1 MYHLNMK
8 KSKIKLLI
16 EESPN
21 KDIFLLEYENCKK
34 LLKAN
39 GLPEGIDHLFINFI
53 EYDVIDNIPSRV
65 LKIKQLGYSHCK
77 EKSILKYGEEEGIK
91 RWESYRERQ
100 AYTNSLDYF
109 KEKGKS
115 EKDFKKYN
123 KSRGITFENLILKY
137 GEEEGIKRWES
148 YRERQAY
155 TNSLDYFKEKLGIE
169 EGLIFFKNLNKR
181 KALTIDNFILKYGEE
196 EGIKRFSN
204 LGTKNKFASK
214 ESNDILSKIDLEIGT
229 IETSYFASKNKEFGS
244 WDKKNKKY
252 YFYDFICTKNKICIE
267 YNGSYWHM
275 NPKFYKP
282 EDINQT
288 TKILAQ
294 DIWDYDKQKNNHIKK
309 LGYKV
314 FVIWD
319 KDNLN
324 EKIRDIKNYVREKRK
339 Y

>member
-77 EKSILKYGEEEGIK
+77 EKS
-91 RWESYRERQ
+91 
-100 AYTNSLDYF
+100 
-109 KEKGKS
+109 
-115 EKDFKKYN
+115 
-123 KSRGITFENLILKY
+123 ILKY